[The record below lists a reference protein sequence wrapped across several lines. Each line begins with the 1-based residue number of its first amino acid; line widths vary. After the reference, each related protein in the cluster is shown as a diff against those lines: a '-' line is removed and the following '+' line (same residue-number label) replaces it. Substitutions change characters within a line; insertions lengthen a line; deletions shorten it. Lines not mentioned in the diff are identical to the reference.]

1 MTADALIR
9 ELGLLPHPEGGHFAE
24 TWRGPEGQDGRAVG
38 TAIYF
43 LLAEGERSHWHRVDA
58 TEIWHFHAGDPL
70 TLRIAADGLPVKHLV
85 GPDVAAGQE
94 PQVTVP
100 THAWQSAET
109 TGDWTLVSCTVSP
122 GFDFNGF
129 ELAPPGWDPA

>member
-1 MTADALIR
+1 MTVDALIR

-24 TWRGPEGQDGRAVG
+24 TWRGPDGPDGRAVG

-70 TLRIAADGLPVKHLV
+70 MLRIAADGVPAEHLL
-85 GPDVAAGQE
+85 GPDVAAGEE

-100 THAWQSAET
+100 AHAWQSAET
-109 TGDWTLVSCTVSP
+109 TGDWTLMSCTVSP
-122 GFDFNGF
+122 GFEFNRF
-129 ELAPPGWDPA
+129 ELAPPGWEPA